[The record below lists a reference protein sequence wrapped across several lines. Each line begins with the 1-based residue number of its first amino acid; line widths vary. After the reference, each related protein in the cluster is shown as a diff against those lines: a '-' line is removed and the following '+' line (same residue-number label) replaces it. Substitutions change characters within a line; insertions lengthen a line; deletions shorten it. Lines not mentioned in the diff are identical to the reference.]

1 MRVWHALAR
10 GPGPRGTQ
18 HAALASSDTQKG
30 HDVERGN
37 DGQHGAG
44 SRRGSDSLVPKP
56 HRRSSRTELD
66 PILGSTI
73 ANDFVIERPL
83 GSGSHA
89 DVFLARQRSVGDR
102 KVALKVLCRPYLSL
116 RESDL
121 RRAATALVRE
131 AAVLGQMRSPCFV
144 SVHTTGQL
152 ADTRPYVVLEYV
164 EGETL
169 QAILARQRTLP
180 ASETVVLA
188 LQLAA
193 GLAELH
199 GLGHVHRDVTPANL
213 LLGTGPLGEP
223 RLKMI
228 DFGTVTRI
236 SERADR
242 YRVGYDLEH
251 PLGTASYMAPEQAR
265 GDIVDG
271 RADQFA
277 LAAIVYECLSG
288 RRALEVGL
296 PTQRGMLEFLRGDAP
311 IPTVGPA
318 LVAKPP
324 EAMLAVVLR
333 ALERDPARRYPD
345 IRAFARSLRDSMQD
359 DEAPRDGGG
368 LLSRLFQGRGRG

>member
-1 MRVWHALAR
+1 M
-10 GPGPRGTQ
+10 
-18 HAALASSDTQKG
+18 
-30 HDVERGN
+30 
-37 DGQHGAG
+37 
-44 SRRGSDSLVPKP
+44 
-56 HRRSSRTELD
+56 D
-66 PILGSTI
+66 PILGSAI
-73 ANDFVIERPL
+73 ANEFIIERPL

-89 DVFLARQRSVGDR
+89 DVFLARQKSVGDR
-102 KVALKVLCRPYLSL
+102 KVAVKILCRPYLSL

-144 SVHTTGQL
+144 AVHSTGQL
-152 ADTRPYVVLEYV
+152 PDTRPYVVLEYV

-180 ASETVVLA
+180 PAETVTLA

-213 LLGTGPLGEP
+213 LVGTGPLGEP

-242 YRVGYDLEH
+242 FRVGYDLEH

-265 GDIVDG
+265 GDVVDG

-277 LAAIVYECLSG
+277 LAAILYECLSG

-296 PTQRGMLEFLRGDAP
+296 PTQRAMLEFLRGDAP
-311 IPTVGPA
+311 IPTVGPPLLA
-318 LVAKPP
+318 QPP
-324 EAMLAVVLR
+324 EPLLAVLLR
-333 ALERDPARRYPD
+333 AMDRDPGRRYAD
-345 IRAFARSLRDSMQD
+345 IRAFARALRDATHD
-359 DEAPRDGGG
+359 DAPAKEGSG
-368 LLSRLFQGRGRG
+368 LLSRLFTGRGRG

>member
-1 MRVWHALAR
+1 M
-10 GPGPRGTQ
+10 
-18 HAALASSDTQKG
+18 
-30 HDVERGN
+30 ERGN
-37 DGQHGAG
+37 DGQQGAG
-44 SRRGSDSLVPKP
+44 ARRASDPRVSSPR
-56 HRRSSRTELD
+56 RRSSRTELD

-89 DVFLARQRSVGDR
+89 DVFLARQKSVGDR
-102 KVALKVLCRPYLSL
+102 KVAVKVLCRPYLSL

-144 SVHTTGQL
+144 SFHTTGVL

-169 QAILARQRTLP
+169 QAILARQGTLP

-242 YRVGYDLEH
+242 FRVGYDLEH

-296 PTQRGMLEFLRGDAP
+296 ATQRGMLEFLRSDAP

-318 LVAKPP
+318 SLAKPP

-333 ALERDPARRYPD
+333 ALDRDPARRYAD
-345 IRAFARSLRDSMQD
+345 IRAFARSLRDSMQQGD
-359 DEAPRDGGG
+359 PGRDGPG
-368 LLSRLFQGRGRG
+368 LFSRLFQGRGRG